1 MTNTEQ
7 RSASPAAANPDY
19 QKTMRVQASPDA
31 LYDALTTVSGL
42 AGWWTR
48 VTGSGE
54 TGGELQFFFDPPEP
68 CVMRVD
74 DATRPT
80 LVQWT
85 VTSCDFLTDW
95 VGTRPTFTIVPVDG
109 ATCEL
114 RFRHHGLTGALDCI
128 DDCSRGWDF
137 FTESLREYVEAGRG
151 TPRGSAAE
159 KARRG

>member
-1 MTNTEQ
+1 MT
-7 RSASPAAANPDY
+7 DY
-19 QKTMRVQASPDA
+19 TKTIRVQATPDA
-31 LYDALTTVSGL
+31 LFDAVTTPAGLT
-42 AGWWTR
+42 AWWATA
-48 VTGSGE
+48 TGSGD
-54 TGGELQFFFDPPEP
+54 TDGELQFFMSAPEP
-68 CVMRVD
+68 LRVHVD
-74 DATRPT
+74 LATRPT
-80 LVQWT
+80 SVQWT
-85 VTSCDFLTDW
+85 VTECTFEPDW

-151 TPRGSAAE
+151 MPRGSAAE